1 MELFYPNEF
10 RRDRPQ
16 GIRGNWRNLY
26 EGEQQQNV
34 ENIRVPIL
42 KLAHVTHNAEA
53 DQITTVNGYQFQ
65 VAQKRGRAG
74 GEGSHMW
81 NPDNTCVHIDGN
93 TPLFQGNYSWWS
105 PYAHE
110 YVLPPNH
117 PNREDCRYPAE
128 IAEDLP
134 QHYYVANYLTHP
146 SKSFYGNRV
155 FYAAFSDL
163 LDAYAKSR
171 NSGEVFIKIGGT
183 LRYTG
188 EICFVLIVCTEHE
201 NDELVFPA
209 LGTNNEYFEIN
220 GLINDYGR
228 VIDRNAIANFHPR
241 HIIQWA
247 RPSEHGETPYYSYI
261 TPAFA
266 FYHPDEDGILEVDRD
281 NCDTTTIDSHT
292 NDYKYCLL
300 KQRNERCPNSLA

>member
-53 DQITTVNGYQFQ
+53 DQITTVNSYQFQ

-110 YVLPPNH
+110 YVLPPDH

-163 LDAYAKSR
+163 LDAYVKSR
-171 NSGEVFIKIGGT
+171 RSRHVFIKIGGT

-188 EICFVLIVCTEHE
+188 EICFVLIVCTE
-201 NDELVFPA
+201 NDELDFPA

-220 GLINDYGR
+220 GLVNDDGR

-247 RPSEHGETPYYSYI
+247 REDGNTQSYSYI

-266 FYHPDEDGILEVDRD
+266 FYYPDENGMLVLEDAMCHEVK
-281 NCDTTTIDSHT
+281 HT
-292 NDYKYCLL
+292 EAFCL
-300 KQRNERCPNSLA
+300 KKVYGNCPNNITPPSA